1 MDFRAQY
8 LQAMR
13 DQDPERFKRLSQN
26 GQLLEQANLKARQ
39 AEKMFRDLTDG
50 LPRDETGQLS
60 LQASREAE
68 EQVKA
73 AMFEFQDSQTS
84 PKQDEQDALRGDRPI
99 LSPE

>member
-13 DQDPERFKRLSQN
+13 DQAPALFKRLSRS
-26 GQLLEQANLKARQ
+26 GQLMEQASLKERQ
-39 AEKMFRDLTDG
+39 ADKLFRELTDG
-50 LPRDETGQLS
+50 LPRDKSGQLS

-73 AMFEFQDSQTS
+73 AMFEFPDNQTS
-84 PKQDEQDALRGDRPI
+84 PEQDEQDALRGDRPI
-99 LSPE
+99 LSSE